1 MHSIAA
7 HADVSSASAALGT
20 LGTLNTIYEDAHL
33 LVLDKPAGLLAV
45 PGRGPDK
52 ADCLSARAL
61 LRWPDALVVH
71 RLDQA
76 TSGLMVLAR
85 QPEVQRQLSAAFA
98 ERRVHKRYEA
108 VVHGHLATPPDTPHS
123 ADGWAV
129 IDLPIIL
136 DWPQRPR
143 SKVDHAIGKP
153 SQTRWR
159 AVAYDPATH
168 TTRLALA
175 PVTGRSHQ
183 LRVHLLAIGHP
194 IVGDTLY
201 GPAGD
206 RAPRLM
212 LHAQALQL
220 AHPVDGRAL
229 SFSCPTPF

>member
-7 HADVSSASAALGT
+7 STVESVASDLFGP
-20 LGTLNTIYEDAHL
+20 LKIIHEDAHL
-33 LVLDKPAGLLAV
+33 LMLDKPAGLLAV

-61 LRWPDALVVH
+61 LRWPDARVVH

-85 QPEVQRQLSAAFA
+85 SAEVQRQLSAAFA
-98 ERRVHKRYEA
+98 ERLVHKRYEA
-108 VVHGHLATPPDTPHS
+108 MVHGHLTPAAGLPAGP
-123 ADGWAV
+123 DGWGL

-143 SKVDHAIGKP
+143 SKVDHTLGKP

-159 AVAYDPATH
+159 AVAYNPSSH
-168 TTRLALA
+168 TTRLWLE
-175 PVTGRSHQ
+175 PITGRSHQ
-183 LRVHLLAIGHP
+183 LRVHLLAVGHP

-201 GPAGD
+201 GGAND
-206 RAPRLM
+206 DAPRLM
-212 LHAQALQL
+212 LHAQALEL
-220 AHPVDGRAL
+220 AHPVGGHAM
-229 SFSCPTPF
+229 SFTSPPPF